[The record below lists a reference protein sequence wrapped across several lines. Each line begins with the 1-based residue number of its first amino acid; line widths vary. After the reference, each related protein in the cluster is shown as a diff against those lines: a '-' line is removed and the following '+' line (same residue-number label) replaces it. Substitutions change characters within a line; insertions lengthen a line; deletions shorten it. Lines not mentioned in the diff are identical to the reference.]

1 MTQVSEKIM
10 EALSVLEP
18 EGSPEVKLI
27 KLVERE
33 LLRRLNHYQYLDRHM
48 QKKYGMSFSQ
58 FRDMRVVEQKGYS
71 FEVESDFW
79 EWEMAQDGIQTIEM
93 KLKELRQKTDADQ

>member
-1 MTQVSEKIM
+1 MAQVSEKIM

-18 EGSPEVKLI
+18 EGDPEVKLTKVI
-27 KLVERE
+27 EKE
-33 LLRRLNHYQYLDRHM
+33 LIRRLTHYQYIDRHM
-48 QKKYGMSFSQ
+48 QKKYGMSFIE
-58 FRDMRVVEQKGYS
+58 FRDTRVVEQKGYS

-79 EWEMAQDGIQTIEM
+79 EWEMARDGIQTIEM